1 MNIKA
6 KIERLEKHSKK
17 PGISTWVDLI
27 TYSGPWPVLVSEGM
41 AKLIEEAKK

>member
-1 MNIKA
+1 MNIEA

-27 TYSGPWPVLVSEGM
+27 TNYGPWPAVISSEM
-41 AKLIEEAKK
+41 EDLIEKAR